1 MKKKF
6 KVTFLFDKSN
16 LWFEPQLKKFNFKL
30 NHKYIIKFSKNPEN
44 VKNQNIVFPISY
56 TKILPESFLSNN
68 ELVLII
74 HSSKLP
80 KHKGFS
86 PLQNQILKNKKKIY
100 ISLIKAVNKVDEG
113 PIFLQNSFKLN
124 GTELYD
130 EIRSIQGL
138 QFLKIIKKFLNNY
151 PKVKSRKQVG
161 KGNFN
166 KRRSIKNSKLDIKK
180 SIKQQFNHLRI
191 NDNNNYPSFFLYKGK
206 KYIIKIYKEKI

>member
-16 LWFEPQLKKFNFKL
+16 LWFQTQLKKFDFRL
-30 NHKYIIKFSKNPEN
+30 NHKYIFKFSKNPRN

-56 TKILPESFLSNN
+56 TKILPESFLNNN

-74 HSSKLP
+74 HASKLP
-80 KHKGFS
+80 KHRGFS
-86 PLQNQILKNKKKIY
+86 PLQNQILKNKNKIY

-113 PIFLQNSFKLN
+113 PIFIQNSFKLN

-138 QFLKIIKKFLNNY
+138 QFLKIIKKFLNDY

-166 KRRSIKNSKLDIKK
+166 KKRSVKDSKLDIKK

-191 NDNNNYPSFFLYKGK
+191 NDNKNYPSFFLYKGR
-206 KYIIKIYKEKI
+206 KYIIKIYKQKI

>member
-16 LWFEPQLKKFNFKL
+16 LWFETQLKKFDFRL
-30 NHKYIIKFSKNPEN
+30 NHKYIFKFSKNPRN

-56 TKILPESFLSNN
+56 TKILPESFLNNN

-74 HSSKLP
+74 HASKLP
-80 KHKGFS
+80 KHRGFS
-86 PLQNQILKNKKKIY
+86 PLQNQILKNKNKIY

-113 PIFLQNSFKLN
+113 PIFIQNSFKLN

-138 QFLKIIKKFLNNY
+138 QFLKIIKKFLNDY

-166 KRRSIKNSKLDIKK
+166 KKRSVKDSKLDIKK
-180 SIKQQFNHLRI
+180 SIKQQ
-191 NDNNNYPSFFLYKGK
+191 
-206 KYIIKIYKEKI
+206 

>member
-16 LWFEPQLKKFNFKL
+16 LWFETQLRKFDFKL
-30 NHKYIIKFSKNPEN
+30 SHKYIFKFSKNPEN
-44 VKNQNIVFPISY
+44 IKNQNIVFPISY

-80 KHKGFS
+80 KHRGFS
-86 PLQNQILKNKKKIY
+86 PLQNQILENKNKIH
-100 ISLIKAVNKVDEG
+100 ISLIKAENKVDEG
-113 PIFLQNSFKLN
+113 PIYIKNSFKIN

-130 EIRSIQGL
+130 EIRSVQGL
-138 QFLKIIKKFLNNY
+138 QFLKIIKKFLNSY
-151 PKVKSRKQVG
+151 PKVKSRKQIG

-166 KRRSIKNSKLDIKK
+166 KRRSIKDSKLDIKK

-206 KYIIKIYKEKI
+206 KYIIKIYKTKI